1 MILTN
6 LNIQEFSEFLCR
18 EEKSTATQEKYLRDA
33 AVFRTYAEG
42 AKITKELVIS
52 WKKHLIEQGYAVRS
66 INSMLDSL
74 PAINCMSSTSNMSA
88 SRYFFLKA
96 TVVECRIA

>member
-6 LNIQEFSEFLCR
+6 LNIKEFSEFLCR
-18 EEKSTATQEKYLRDA
+18 EEKSASTQEKYLRDA

-42 AKITKELVIS
+42 AEITKELVIS

-66 INSMLDSL
+66 INSMLISFCYL
-74 PAINCMSSTSNMSA
+74 PPDGI
-88 SRYFFLKA
+88 
-96 TVVECRIA
+96 E